1 MGKIEKHG
9 TRNLRRFSFSFSRFL
24 SFSSFACAISVYLVF
39 WTFSVQISIHK
50 LPMALVV
57 CVVCCSPC
65 IKVALLH
72 SFFHFAFM
80 LEFFFSLLLCV
91 FLPSH
96 PRAPVC
102 FYLFLNLCT
111 IRNATTCIGSGVCMC
126 QFEPRSASILRH
138 HFLMDFLW
146 LFCYKCNQVSCTSEC
161 HWWRSLMQNLLFQ
174 EFFITSTIFFSNFIF
189 FWRSLFF

>member
-9 TRNLRRFSFSFSRFL
+9 TRNLRRFSFSFSCFL
-24 SFSSFACAISVYLVF
+24 SFSFLLALSRYTWFSEHFLCKFQFTNCQWLWSFVLCAVHHVLKSLYYI
-39 WTFSVQISIHK
+39 
-50 LPMALVV
+50 
-57 CVVCCSPC
+57 
-65 IKVALLH
+65 H
-72 SFFHFAFM
+72 SFI
-80 LEFFFSLLLCV
+80 LRLCWCFFSLLLCV

-102 FYLFLNLCT
+102 FYFFLNLCT
-111 IRNATTCIGSGVCMC
+111 IRNATTYIGNGVCVCVC

-161 HWWRSLMQNLLFQ
+161 H
-174 EFFITSTIFFSNFIF
+174 
-189 FWRSLFF
+189 

>member
-39 WTFSVQISIHK
+39 WKFSVQISIHK

-72 SFFHFAFM
+72 SFFHFAVM

-102 FYLFLNLCT
+102 FYLFWIYVQFGMLPHALVAVCVCVSLNP
-111 IRNATTCIGSGVCMC
+111 GVL
-126 QFEPRSASILRH
+126 QFCDI
-138 HFLMDFLW
+138 
-146 LFCYKCNQVSCTSEC
+146 
-161 HWWRSLMQNLLFQ
+161 
-174 EFFITSTIFFSNFIF
+174 IF
-189 FWRSLFF
+189 